1 MPQVIQGYRVN
12 VKPSD
17 TTAESTYVADII
29 PAATT
34 RTVHYPTQYRSYAIA
49 AAIKNQ
55 DGTNPCSFS
64 VNGQP
69 AISLSSGADQNINNQ
84 SIVSIQVTSGALGT
98 CDILAQVTPIYLT
111 TEQQRFNLA
120 RG

>member
-1 MPQVIQGYRVN
+1 MPQVIQGYLVN

-34 RTVHYPTQYRSYAIA
+34 QTIHYPSQYRSYAIS

-55 DGTNPCSFS
+55 DGANACTFS

-84 SIVSIQVTSGALGT
+84 SIVSIEVTSGAAGT
-98 CDILAQVTPIYLT
+98 CDILAQVTPIYVS
-111 TEQQRFNLA
+111 TEAQRFRTD